1 MVIGI
6 TDKSTFWFV
15 LRAPMSLIAY
25 LLFLSA
31 HHINSYLYYRKLG
44 GCIYMYIIVY
54 YIDDYYLIVTLHT
67 PVVLNVYGE

>member
-6 TDKSTFWFV
+6 TDKQTFWFV
-15 LRAPMSLIAY
+15 LRAPMPLIAY
-25 LLFLSA
+25 LLVLSA
-31 HHINSYLYYRKLG
+31 HHINSYYRKLG

-54 YIDDYYLIVTLHT
+54 YIDDYYLIVPLHI